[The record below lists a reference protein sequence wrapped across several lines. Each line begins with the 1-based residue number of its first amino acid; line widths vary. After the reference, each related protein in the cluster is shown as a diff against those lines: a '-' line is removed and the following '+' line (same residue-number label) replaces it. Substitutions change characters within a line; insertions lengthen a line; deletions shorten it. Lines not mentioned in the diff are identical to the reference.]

1 MKVLIFLIVA
11 LLIIGPLYVLYE
23 LGIKYKKKKRIISE
37 KKNNKQDDDIK
48 IESSYKIRFN
58 DSNNRK

>member
-23 LGIKYKKKKRIISE
+23 LGIKYKQRKRIISE
-37 KKNNKQDDDIK
+37 RKNNKQDDDIK
-48 IESSYKIRFN
+48 IASSYKIRFN
-58 DSNNRK
+58 DNNRK